1 MVFIMDSYTKSND
14 IFSYVENTI
23 NDSIYQESIKDSLTV
38 KKVKLKSSQINKAID
53 KLDKEIVKLKADKKI
68 YLAKMAKADAMDN
81 KVQTTFYSK
90 KLASINKEIK
100 SKSDKIKTI
109 ESTLNDIQNKPVEES
124 TSIEDYEEYLESLLP
139 NR

>member
-1 MVFIMDSYTKSND
+1 MDSYTKSDD

-23 NDSIYQESIKDSLTV
+23 NDSLYQESIKDSLTV

>member
-1 MVFIMDSYTKSND
+1 MVFIMDSYTKSDD

>member
-1 MVFIMDSYTKSND
+1 MDSYTKSDD

-68 YLAKMAKADAMDN
+68 YLAKIAKADAMDN

>member
-1 MVFIMDSYTKSND
+1 MDSYTKSDD

>member
-1 MVFIMDSYTKSND
+1 MVFIMDSYTKSDD

-68 YLAKMAKADAMDN
+68 YLAKIAKADAMDN